1 MDPPIQVVNVSESK
15 NKPLAVLEGP
25 VLYFPIPESLL
36 VPTSA
41 FLQQLFFCER
51 SPSRSTGPAK
61 LEGEADPV
69 LMDLVFSVKTMF

>member
-1 MDPPIQVVNVSESK
+1 M
-15 NKPLAVLEGP
+15 
-25 VLYFPIPESLL
+25 LYFPNPESLL

-41 FLQQLFFCER
+41 LLQQLFFCER